1 MYIDYWSL
9 KKGELMTNNKTV
21 ISTTIRF
28 ILFFAFLIV
37 IIMCINIV
45 GEGTMTNRESTLLGI
60 LIAVLSVLASW
71 IITELYAN
79 FLIVRL
85 WRKLMATLERAIEI
99 AAIFHSGQVDKA
111 GQPYVLHPLRL
122 MFAVHTPQERMAA
135 VLHDVV
141 EDTDMTL
148 ADLAREGFSQE
159 VVAAVQALT
168 KLTGESRIDAAHRAA
183 ADPIARAVKLADVAD
198 NMDLL
203 RITDPS
209 ERDFARLKEY
219 EQVRLVLL
227 AAT

>member
-1 MYIDYWSL
+1 
-9 KKGELMTNNKTV
+9 
-21 ISTTIRF
+21 
-28 ILFFAFLIV
+28 
-37 IIMCINIV
+37 
-45 GEGTMTNRESTLLGI
+45 
-60 LIAVLSVLASW
+60 
-71 IITELYAN
+71 
-79 FLIVRL
+79 
-85 WRKLMATLERAIEI
+85 MATLERAIEI
-99 AAIFHSGQVDKA
+99 AAKFHSGQVDKA

-122 MFAVHTPQERMAA
+122 MFAVRTPQERMAA

-148 ADLAREGFSQE
+148 ADLAHEGFSQE

-183 ADPIARAVKLADVAD
+183 ADPIARAVKLADVTD

-203 RITDPS
+203 RIADPS

-227 AAT
+227 AAI

>member
-1 MYIDYWSL
+1 
-9 KKGELMTNNKTV
+9 
-21 ISTTIRF
+21 
-28 ILFFAFLIV
+28 
-37 IIMCINIV
+37 
-45 GEGTMTNRESTLLGI
+45 
-60 LIAVLSVLASW
+60 
-71 IITELYAN
+71 
-79 FLIVRL
+79 
-85 WRKLMATLERAIEI
+85 MATLERAIEI
-99 AAIFHSGQVDKA
+99 AAKFHSGQVDKA

-122 MFAVHTPQERMAA
+122 MFAVQTPQERMAA

-168 KLTGESRIDAAHRAA
+168 KHNGESRIDAAHRAA

>member
-1 MYIDYWSL
+1 
-9 KKGELMTNNKTV
+9 
-21 ISTTIRF
+21 
-28 ILFFAFLIV
+28 
-37 IIMCINIV
+37 
-45 GEGTMTNRESTLLGI
+45 
-60 LIAVLSVLASW
+60 
-71 IITELYAN
+71 
-79 FLIVRL
+79 
-85 WRKLMATLERAIEI
+85 MATLERAIEI
-99 AAIFHSGQVDKA
+99 AAKFHSGQVDKA

-122 MFAVHTPQERMAA
+122 MFAVRTPQERMAA

-168 KLTGESRIDAAHRAA
+168 KHPGESRIDAAHRAA

-203 RITDPS
+203 RIADPS
-209 ERDFARLKEY
+209 ERDFARIKEY